1 MTRLEGLALTLLR
14 VVVAFLFIQHSAQKL
29 FGALGGHPVPFAS
42 MLGAAGVIELVGGV
56 LIFLGLFTR
65 AAAFILA
72 GEMASAYFMVHAPR
86 GFLWP
91 VANGGEPAVVYC
103 FLFLYLWTR
112 GAGPISLDASMR
124 HSEPGTRPA
133 LASS

>member
-1 MTRLEGLALTLLR
+1 MTRLEGLALALLR
-14 VVVAFLFIQHSAQKL
+14 VVVGYLFIQHSAQKL
-29 FGALGGHPVPFAS
+29 FGALGGRPVPLAS
-42 MLGAAGVIELVGGV
+42 MLGAAGVIELIGGV
-56 LIFLGLFTR
+56 LILLGLFTR

-91 VANGGEPAVVYC
+91 VANGGEPAVFYC
-103 FLFLYLWTR
+103 FLLLYLWTR

-124 HSEPGTRPA
+124 HVEPGTRPA
-133 LASS
+133 QASP